1 MTVARASASDIP
13 PLLGLHAYEA
23 SARHLSFVAAAAELH
38 LSPSA
43 ISQRVRSL
51 EAHLGVDLFERRPRS
66 LRLTEVGQAYL
77 PAVRDVFE
85 ELSAA
90 TTGLFG
96 TSAASSL
103 TIRVQVSYA
112 TTWLAGRLPDFMA
125 AFPHVSLRMIS
136 AIWAD
141 TLAPSE
147 VDLEIRQGNGSWPG
161 YRATKVHDDY
171 AVTVYG
177 PGYLDEHGPV
187 LERSSLRDRPR
198 VQVLGFDD
206 LWRHFFDESG
216 ATTAPPAAITVD
228 TSVAAIEIVSTSSLW
243 TILPERF
250 TRQSVRDGRLIA
262 APGEPVLMR
271 QAHYLLR
278 PDDAEPLSGPAAAF
292 SHWLGDQDAAD
303 PPLVAALSSPRAG
316 SASPPERPSGIPDEH
331 DSAAGTSPRA
341 RRQVA
346 GEPDTRR
353 SDRDDRRHHAD
364 ERKAGGIED
373 PR

>member
-1 MTVARASASDIP
+1 MRSKMCGMTLARASASDIP

-51 EAHLGVDLFERRPRS
+51 EAHLGIDLFERRPRS
-66 LRLTEVGQAYL
+66 LRLTDAGQAYL

-85 ELSAA
+85 DLSAA
-90 TTGLFG
+90 TNGLFG
-96 TSAASSL
+96 TAAGSSL

-112 TTWLAGRLPDFMA
+112 TTWLAGRLPDFIA
-125 AFPHVSLRMIS
+125 TFPHVDLQMIS

-141 TLAPSE
+141 TLLPSE

-171 AVTVYG
+171 AVAVYG
-177 PGYLDEHGPV
+177 SGYLDQHGPAF
-187 LERSSLRDRPR
+187 ERNSLRDKPR

-206 LWRHFFDESG
+206 LWRHFFDDAG
-216 ATTAPPAAITVD
+216 TTTASQAPMTVD
-228 TSVAAIEIVSTSSLW
+228 TSVAAIEIVATSSLW

-250 TRQSVRDGRLIA
+250 TRQSVRDGRLFA

-278 PDDAEPLSGPAAAF
+278 PDNAEPLSGPAVAF
-292 SHWLGDQDAAD
+292 SHWLSDQDAAD
-303 PPLVAALSSPRAG
+303 PALVV
-316 SASPPERPSGIPDEH
+316 PS
-331 DSAAGTSPRA
+331 
-341 RRQVA
+341 
-346 GEPDTRR
+346 
-353 SDRDDRRHHAD
+353 
-364 ERKAGGIED
+364 
-373 PR
+373 